1 MKQDEREEYGE
12 EAQDV
17 IEGLRRLAQRA
28 ATPSDLRSEVLA
40 RAEELLPPQRRRRA
54 RWWAVV
60 AAWRPHPLAWAP
72 VVAVACFIA
81 GVLTPWPRVGM
92 PPENA
97 VSEERT
103 GVAVPQSP
111 KEPTAMP
118 QESPA
123 ASSQPLRHEIGQ
135 QIEPAPAPPGPLRA
149 PARRALRQVSSSS
162 HTEVTATLPTA
173 LYEQLQQE
181 AQRRQVTVAVI
192 LREAVEAYAQSHKRE
207 N

>member
-12 EAQDV
+12 ETQDV
-17 IEGLRRLAQRA
+17 IEGLRRLAQRVE
-28 ATPSDLRSEVLA
+28 TPSDLRSEVLA
-40 RAEELLPPQRRRRA
+40 RGEGLLPPQRRHRA

-60 AAWRPHPLAWAP
+60 ATWRPHPLAWAP

-81 GVLTPWPRVGM
+81 GVLTPWPRVSI
-92 PPENA
+92 PLKSV

-103 GVAVPQSP
+103 GPAAPQLP

-118 QESPA
+118 PESPT

-135 QIEPAPAPPGPLRA
+135 QIEPAPAPSAPLRA

-162 HTEVTATLPTA
+162 HIEVTATLPTP

-181 AQRRQVTVAVI
+181 AQRRQVSIAVI
-192 LREAVEAYAQSHKRE
+192 LHEAVEAYAQSHKRE
-207 N
+207 D

>member
-12 EAQDV
+12 EAQGV
-17 IEGLRRLAQRA
+17 IEGLRRLAQRVE
-28 ATPSDLRSEVLA
+28 TPSDLRSEVLT
-40 RAEELLPPQRRRRA
+40 RGEGSLPPQRRHRA

-72 VVAVACFIA
+72 VVAVACFMA

-92 PPENA
+92 PLKNA

-103 GVAVPQSP
+103 GPAVPQLP

-118 QESPA
+118 PESPTT
-123 ASSQPLRHEIGQ
+123 SSQPLRHEIWQ
-135 QIEPAPAPPGPLRA
+135 QIEPAPAPSGPLNA
-149 PARRALRQVSSSS
+149 PARRALRQVSSPS
-162 HTEVTATLPTA
+162 HREVTATLPTA

-181 AQRRQVTVAVI
+181 AQRRQVSVAVI
-192 LREAVEAYAQSHKRE
+192 LREAVEAYAQSPKRE
-207 N
+207 D